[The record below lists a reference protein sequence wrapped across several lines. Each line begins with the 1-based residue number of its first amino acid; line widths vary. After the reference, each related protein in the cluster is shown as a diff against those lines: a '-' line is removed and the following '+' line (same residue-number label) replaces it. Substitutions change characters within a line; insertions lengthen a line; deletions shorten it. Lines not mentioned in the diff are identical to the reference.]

1 MGPLSLQIDSMTH
14 TMIGYARCST
24 DKQDLAAQKG
34 ILAEMGIA
42 ADRIY
47 TDHGFTGSNRL
58 RPGLDQALAAVRAGD
73 TFVVPK
79 LDRLARSVPD
89 ARAIA
94 DALAARGV
102 KLQLGSSVHDPTDPM
117 GKMFFNILATF
128 AEFEADLIR
137 MRTREGMAVARAKGK
152 LRGKKPKLS
161 DRQQRELRR
170 MYVTYEVLTNGL
182 LPDTLQGLDD
192 LLARRP
198 GQVATWLSWMRNAP
212 QSPAARNILRL
223 IERLAYIRALGLDRA
238 RADMIP
244 ALTFDRLADEGS
256 RITPQ
261 HLGELNALRRHAT
274 LAATGIRLEESLT
287 DATLTMFDKLLGSM
301 ARRAENRTRDKAL
314 KTVRELQG
322 HLRTLTGSCRLLID
336 ARSKGVDSLAQIE
349 ALDWQHFAVAVE
361 QAEVLGRPETV
372 DRTAELIE
380 RHRTVKLFV
389 GAFLNAFEFRG
400 AGAVQGLLS
409 ALAIIAELYR
419 TGKRRLPDRVPLR
432 FVPPAWRPFVLRDGI
447 VDRAA
452 YELCALSQL
461 RERLRAGDI
470 WVYMKRSVRERGSSV
485 SPPIRFPAKSPV
497 SCAHETTR
505 RSIAPGQLDFA
516 SGAVGIPPMPYIAL
530 TVGPHGSHG
539 TICLISSCAARQ

>member
-1 MGPLSLQIDSMTH
+1 VSLEIWARHYGAPLDEREIARHYTLTSDDLEIVGRRRGDATRL
-14 TMIGYARCST
+14 GYAMLMLYMRWPGRALEAGEVPPAPV
-24 DKQDLAAQKG
+24 LAYVAQQLG
-34 ILAEMGIA
+34 VAPA
-42 ADRIY
+42 AFADYAHRDQTRREHLVEIRRS
-47 TDHGFTGSNRL
+47 HGFRIFDRNAFRE
-58 RPGLDQALAAVRAGD
+58 
-73 TFVVPK
+73 VV
-79 LDRLARSVPD
+79 AFSVP
-89 ARAIA
+89 IA
-94 DALAARGV
+94 QTIIHPG
-102 KLQLGSSVHDPTDPM
+102 QM
-117 GKMFFNILATF
+117 
-128 AEFEADLIR
+128 ADVI
-137 MRTREGMAVARAKGK
+137 V
-152 LRGKKPKLS
+152 
-161 DRQQRELRR
+161 DELRR
-170 MYVTYEVLTNGL
+170 LQILLPSPSILEAVLRRARQQAEQLTYEVLTNGL

-400 AGAVQGLLS
+400 AGAVQGSCQRWPSSRSYIGPANGACLIACRY
-409 ALAIIAELYR
+409 ALCRPHGARSSCGMASLI
-419 TGKRRLPDRVPLR
+419 VPLMNYAPCR
-432 FVPPAWRPFVLRDGI
+432 NYASGCEPGIYGSREAGSFAISTAISYRRRPLR
-447 VDRAA
+447 R
-452 YELCALSQL
+452 CARRGRCRSPS
-461 RERLRAGDI
+461 
-470 WVYMKRSVRERGSSV
+470 KRISSAISRNGAPGS
-485 SPPIRFPAKSPV
+485 
-497 SCAHETTR
+497 TR
-505 RSIAPGQLDFA
+505 RS
-516 SGAVGIPPMPYIAL
+516 S
-530 TVGPHGSHG
+530 
-539 TICLISSCAARQ
+539 R

>member
-1 MGPLSLQIDSMTH
+1 MARRRLVSAEIWAGHYGAPLDEREIARHYTLTGDDLEIVGRRRGDATRL
-14 TMIGYARCST
+14 GYAMLLLYMRWPGRALEAGEVPPAPV
-24 DKQDLAAQKG
+24 LAYVAQQLG
-34 ILAEMGIA
+34 VAPEA
-42 ADRIY
+42 FADYAHRDQTRREHLVEIRRS
-47 TDHGFTGSNRL
+47 HGFRIFDRNAFRE
-58 RPGLDQALAAVRAGD
+58 
-73 TFVVPK
+73 VV
-79 LDRLARSVPD
+79 AFSVP
-89 ARAIA
+89 IA
-94 DALAARGV
+94 QTIIHPG
-102 KLQLGSSVHDPTDPM
+102 QM
-117 GKMFFNILATF
+117 
-128 AEFEADLIR
+128 ADVI
-137 MRTREGMAVARAKGK
+137 V
-152 LRGKKPKLS
+152 
-161 DRQQRELRR
+161 DELRR
-170 MYVTYEVLTNGL
+170 LQILLPSPSILEAVLRRARQQAEQLTYEVLTNGL

-409 ALAIIAELYR
+409 ALAIIAELYGLSALLGHRYTVVGR
-419 TGKRRLPDRVPLR
+419 TVSKPLFPELFDPEFPPDPGK
-432 FVPPAWRPFVLRDGI
+432 I
-447 VDRAA
+447 VGCHR
-452 YELCALSQL
+452 
-461 RERLRAGDI
+461 
-470 WVYMKRSVRERGSSV
+470 
-485 SPPIRFPAKSPV
+485 IRFIGVISRPIFDKFEPLYDLLAPAGGRCCLARREITEHSDRLIKRFAVVPV
-497 SCAHETTR
+497 HHLVD
-505 RSIAPGQLDFA
+505 QLLSRFWRN
-516 SGAVGIPPMPYIAL
+516 IEF
-530 TVGPHGSHG
+530 
-539 TICLISSCAARQ
+539 R

>member
-1 MGPLSLQIDSMTH
+1 VSLEIWARHYGAPLDEREIARHYTLTSDDLEIVGRRRGDATRL
-14 TMIGYARCST
+14 GYAMLMLYMRWPGRALEAGEVPPAPV
-24 DKQDLAAQKG
+24 LAYVAQQLG
-34 ILAEMGIA
+34 VAPA
-42 ADRIY
+42 AFADYAHRDQTRREHLVEIRRS
-47 TDHGFTGSNRL
+47 HGFRIFDRNAFRE
-58 RPGLDQALAAVRAGD
+58 
-73 TFVVPK
+73 VV
-79 LDRLARSVPD
+79 AFSVP
-89 ARAIA
+89 IA
-94 DALAARGV
+94 QTIIHPG
-102 KLQLGSSVHDPTDPM
+102 QM
-117 GKMFFNILATF
+117 
-128 AEFEADLIR
+128 ADVI
-137 MRTREGMAVARAKGK
+137 V
-152 LRGKKPKLS
+152 
-161 DRQQRELRR
+161 DELRR
-170 MYVTYEVLTNGL
+170 LQILLPSPSILEAVLRRARQQAEQLTYEVLTNGL

-400 AGAVQGLLS
+400 AGAVQGSCQRWPSSRSYIGPANGACLIACRY
-409 ALAIIAELYR
+409 ALCRPHGARSSCGMASSI
-419 TGKRRLPDRVPLR
+419 VPLMNYAPCR
-432 FVPPAWRPFVLRDGI
+432 NYASGCEPGIYGSREAGSFAISTAISYRRRPLR
-447 VDRAA
+447 R
-452 YELCALSQL
+452 CARRGRCRSPS
-461 RERLRAGDI
+461 
-470 WVYMKRSVRERGSSV
+470 KRISSAISRNGAPGS
-485 SPPIRFPAKSPV
+485 
-497 SCAHETTR
+497 TR
-505 RSIAPGQLDFA
+505 RS
-516 SGAVGIPPMPYIAL
+516 S
-530 TVGPHGSHG
+530 
-539 TICLISSCAARQ
+539 R